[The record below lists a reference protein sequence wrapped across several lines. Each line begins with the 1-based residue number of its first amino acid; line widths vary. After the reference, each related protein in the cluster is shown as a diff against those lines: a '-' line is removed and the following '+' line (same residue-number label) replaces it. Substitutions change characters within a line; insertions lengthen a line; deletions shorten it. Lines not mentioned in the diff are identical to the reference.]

1 MIKVHIRQTAS
12 SWRLYS
18 HSIFAK
24 VYFYLCA
31 VVSSHRPRLCGL
43 LACKCT
49 NSQRLMSMYCMHD
62 YCRVEESFCFSLFRV
77 FSRRRDRD
85 ACHHNQNQN
94 NSFCSLQIIPARLGR
109 RCLSAFL
116 NILNFNAFVFAM
128 NWSMLDSIPFWCL
141 LQHIELEYVS
151 L

>member
-1 MIKVHIRQTAS
+1 M
-12 SWRLYS
+12 LYS
-18 HSIFAK
+18 NSIFAK
-24 VYFYLCA
+24 DYFYLC
-31 VVSSHRPRLCGL
+31 VDVSSHRLRLCGL

-77 FSRRRDRD
+77 FSGRRDRD
-85 ACHHNQNQN
+85 ACHQNQNQN

-109 RCLSAFL
+109 RCFSAFL
-116 NILNFNAFVFAM
+116 NILNLNAFVFAM
-128 NWSMLDSIPFWCL
+128 KWSMLDSIMFWCF
-141 LQHIELEYVS
+141 LQHIELECVS